1 MFSSIMPARCT
12 IDPFALRNL
21 SHAFSA
27 CGGLLLVFTGII
39 LFSSF
44 QRPTRSTLYYWLF
57 VGVTFLVSI
66 CVFFLAMKTNHD
78 LIVCSFGPADSF
90 SSFQALSIFISSITL
105 ILFIIGIGMMIV
117 NRRRKS
123 TQQKAFC

>member
-1 MFSSIMPARCT
+1 MFSYIMPARCT

-21 SHAFSA
+21 SHVFSA
-27 CGGLLLVFTGII
+27 CGGLLLVFIGII

-44 QRPTRSTLYYWLF
+44 QRPIRSTLYYWLF

-66 CVFFLAMKTNHD
+66 CAFFLAMKTNRD
-78 LIVCSFGPADSF
+78 LLVCSFGPSDSF

-105 ILFIIGIGMMIV
+105 ILFIIGIGMMILKRSASSV
-117 NRRRKS
+117 S
-123 TQQKAFC
+123 Q